1 MSKTIANF
9 DGYAID
15 MVNGQPCFIE
25 DGDAQPINADHYFC
39 VDPHDYA
46 HLKRMATL
54 DLPAGEISAIEAVI
68 EGVYESNPSINPERH
83 AAEMAHARDIA
94 ETDRGGCGLR
104 SSQLGRQS
112 L

>member
-25 DGDAQPINADHYFC
+25 DGEAQPINADHYFC

-46 HLKRMATL
+46 HLKHMATL
-54 DLPAGEISAIEAVI
+54 DLPADEISAIEAVI
-68 EGVYESNPSINPERH
+68 EGVYASNPSIDPERH
-83 AAEMAHARDIA
+83 ESDLQFDYEFKQNRSAEVWGAAIGARP
-94 ETDRGGCGLR
+94 
-104 SSQLGRQS
+104 S